1 MPLAAHAVW
10 SGARLVL
17 NVALG
22 ATDERPTVLRARVEA
37 EVRDLLA
44 AEALG
49 LEAAAQL
56 RAQGAEQLLP
66 AH

>member
-1 MPLAAHAVW
+1 M
-10 SGARLVL
+10 

-22 ATDERPTVLRARVEA
+22 AADDRPTVLRARVEG
-37 EVRDLLA
+37 EVRDLPA

-49 LEAAAQL
+49 LQAAAQL
-56 RAQGAEQLLP
+56 RAQGAEQLLA